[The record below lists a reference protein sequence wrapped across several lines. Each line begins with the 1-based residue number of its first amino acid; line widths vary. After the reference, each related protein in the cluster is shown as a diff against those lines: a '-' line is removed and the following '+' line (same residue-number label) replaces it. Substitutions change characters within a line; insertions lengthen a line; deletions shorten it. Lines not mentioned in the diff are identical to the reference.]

1 MIKNK
6 QTKKGFTLVELLMV
20 VAIIGLLT
28 SILSPNIWKVMQSAT
43 IASGKAQLF
52 QYVNAI
58 IQFEDEYGYY
68 PFARG
73 DKDYVIKFSDPE
85 VAKEFIEIMSG
96 RDAKT
101 GKSKS
106 VGGNRRRII
115 FHDFSEK
122 EFYTGNN
129 QQSVHT
135 LLADGFNNRNLC
147 IMIDGNGDGF
157 LEPRPSLGSP
167 KRPKQ
172 AIRGKITAWVE
183 SDDLKLY
190 PAYFLWKE

>member
-28 SILSPNIWKVMQSAT
+28 SILSPNIWKVMRSAT

-101 GKSKS
+101 GKPKS
-106 VGGNRRRII
+106 VGGNRKRVT
-115 FHDFSEK
+115 FYDFSEK
-122 EFYTGNN
+122 EFYIGDNEQT
-129 QQSVHT
+129 VHT
-135 LLADGFNNRNLC
+135 QLADGFNNKNLC

-157 LEPRPSLGSP
+157 LDPRPSLSSP
-167 KRPKQ
+167 KRLKK

-183 SDDLKLY
+183 SDNLKLY
-190 PAYFLWKE
+190 PAYSLWED